1 MVKRTYN
8 PIKREETYQSGF
20 LPKIPIP
27 EPKCAILLIA
37 RREGSRMMI
46 ITDESKIKGS
56 HIKRGKYDYLA
67 EIDMHQYNIQ
77 IEFNAMSNDQ
87 VSDFTI
93 SFSAI
98 AVVTEP
104 DIVYRAQIKD
114 VAQHIEN
121 GILADIQGMAI
132 ECDISERDF
141 LKRSIENKFGA
152 QIYID
157 NGISV
162 SNINVLVKSD
172 EEYEKL
178 LAERRRI
185 RYKRMLDKDKS
196 DAANE
201 AKLWFSDAGSASYKE
216 YIEGNITALE
226 ANAQWREENE
236 KTFNMKM
243 QQAQE
248 FMKVG
253 QQFEDSD
260 WVNKEQLSQRAAEV
274 LQGFTLD
281 GGNSSVS
288 SRIAMK
294 NQSETVD
301 SNLYREI
308 ED

>member
-1 MVKRTYN
+1 MVKKTYN
-8 PIKREETYQSGF
+8 PIKREDTYQCGF
-20 LPKIPIP
+20 IPKIPIP

-37 RREGSRMMI
+37 RREGYRMMV

-56 HIKRGKYDYLA
+56 DIKRGKYDYLA

-93 SFSAI
+93 SFSAV
-98 AVVTEP
+98 AVVIEP
-104 DIVYRAQIKD
+104 DIVYREQIKD
-114 VAQHIEN
+114 VAQHVEN
-121 GILADIQGMAI
+121 GILADIQGMAA

-152 QIYID
+152 QVYID

-172 EEYEKL
+172 AEYEKL
-178 LAERRRI
+178 LAEKRKIQYQRI
-185 RYKRMLDKDKS
+185 LDKEKS
-196 DAANE
+196 EAANE
-201 AKLWFSDAGSASYKE
+201 AKQRFSDAGTASYKD
-216 YIEGNITALE
+216 YIEGNKTASE
-226 ANAQWREENE
+226 ANAQWREESQKN
-236 KTFNMKM
+236 FNMKV

-274 LQGFTLD
+274 LQGFMLG
-281 GGNSSVS
+281 GGNSSTS
-288 SRIAMK
+288 NRIAMK
-294 NQSETVD
+294 NQSETED
-301 SNLYREI
+301 SNIYREF

>member
-1 MVKRTYN
+1 MVKKTYN
-8 PIKREETYQSGF
+8 PIKREETYQCGF

-27 EPKCAILLIA
+27 DPKCAILLIA
-37 RREGSRMMI
+37 RKEGSRMLVI
-46 ITDESKIKGS
+46 AGESIIKGS
-56 HIKRGKYDYLA
+56 QIKKGKYDYLA

-93 SFSAI
+93 SFSAV
-98 AVVTEP
+98 ASVTEP
-104 DIVYRAQIKD
+104 DIVYQEQIKD

-121 GILADIQGMAI
+121 GILADIQSIAA
-132 ECDISERDF
+132 ECDISEKDF

-152 QIYID
+152 QVYID

-172 EEYEKL
+172 AEYEKL
-178 LAERRRI
+178 LAEKRKI
-185 RYKRMLDKDKS
+185 RYKRMLDKDKGE
-196 DAANE
+196 AADE
-201 AKLWFSDAGSASYKE
+201 AKLRFSDAGTASYKE
-216 YIEGNITALE
+216 YIEGNITASE

-236 KTFNMKM
+236 KIFNMKI

-253 QQFEDSD
+253 QQLENSD
-260 WVNKEQLSQRAAEV
+260 WVNKEQLSQRASEV
-274 LQGFTLD
+274 LQGFTLG
-281 GGNSSVS
+281 GGNSSTS
-288 SRIAMK
+288 NRIAMK
-294 NQSETVD
+294 NQSEAED
-301 SNLYREI
+301 SNLYKEI